1 MSSALMSEM
10 RDLIALLERKL
21 ERKDAILLN
30 IAEAMKAIS
39 LPAQEEEL
47 SELRES
53 PVTPTDTTGVVGWL
67 G

>member
-47 SELRES
+47 SELRKS